1 MKRLMLSLILIVAG
15 CGEVPR
21 DIEGTFEQVRDGR
34 LFRVGIIAGP
44 SLDPRRQQLFLDAVQ
59 RRSGARPEVTIDA
72 TEPLLGQLERGELDL
87 VIGPMSKSSGWRRRV
102 HFMPLRRE
110 LGPAGDLELVS
121 MARNGE
127 NRWIAL
133 LHREAKRVMEL

>member
-1 MKRLMLSLILIVAG
+1 MKRLMLGLVLLVAG
-15 CGEVPR
+15 CGELPR
-21 DIEGTFEQVRDGR
+21 DVEGTIERVSGGR
-34 LFRVGIIAGP
+34 LVRVGIIAGP

-87 VIGPMSKSSGWRRRV
+87 VIGPMSKSSGWRRQV
-102 HFMPLRRE
+102 HFMPLRQE
-110 LGPAGDLELVS
+110 LGPAGDLELVT

-133 LHREAKRVMEL
+133 LHREARRVAEQ